1 MGSLRPSGDFLCC
14 ANKMDPAF
22 FPHESHTRHNG
33 WCCARN
39 PHSSSERREGLLCT
53 SQHWGSMW
61 QRMCFSCTGW
71 MREGVRCLA
80 RNRSEMYDS
89 VSMGVSL
96 WFWQRHSSG
105 LPDSGRSC
113 TSAKVET
120 CRSLLTESVRAS
132 LKLPHNIY
140 RLTPSLI
147 APRVMVSGV
156 KPRWLSY
163 PSRFLTILSVT
174 DSPVS
179 AAFTSPSL

>member
-1 MGSLRPSGDFLCC
+1 MNFRSRPQPLRASMGSLRPSGDFLCC

-105 LPDSGRSC
+105 LPDSGQSC
-113 TSAKVET
+113 TSALGRDCVKT
-120 CRSLLTESVRAS
+120 LTQFDFA
-132 LKLPHNIY
+132 
-140 RLTPSLI
+140 
-147 APRVMVSGV
+147 
-156 KPRWLSY
+156 
-163 PSRFLTILSVT
+163 
-174 DSPVS
+174 
-179 AAFTSPSL
+179 